1 VCSHYVCARAL
12 VCACVCA
19 YDDVRVHSCY
29 VLPLKVWNGDYDAN
43 EEYALSAENEA
54 KAQQLAINPLLDGD
68 HRFLRYTQMCVAS
81 FPVTEA
87 GKADTNGLNLAAI
100 AEMMQAKKFL
110 DRLTCLQLE
119 QDVTGSPARKCSYC
133 SDAGSV
139 VRGCKTCTALHQR
152 PFYLCITCATVH
164 TSQHVHK
171 DCELAPLPS
180 LISSGAGSIAD

>member
-1 VCSHYVCARAL
+1 M
-12 VCACVCA
+12 
-19 YDDVRVHSCY
+19 
-29 VLPLKVWNGDYDAN
+29 KVWNGDYDAN

-110 DRLTCLQLE
+110 DRLT
-119 QDVTGSPARKCSYC
+119 
-133 SDAGSV
+133 
-139 VRGCKTCTALHQR
+139 
-152 PFYLCITCATVH
+152 
-164 TSQHVHK
+164 
-171 DCELAPLPS
+171 
-180 LISSGAGSIAD
+180 